1 MTNFQLSI
9 KKWALI
15 FLILFLVIPLF
26 ITRLTVHLY
35 EDFYSPYKNV
45 ELDNLD
51 AWMKKY
57 VLDDVEY
64 WNNLS
69 WQRSINEKTS
79 TLGIKIRL
87 IDQRQQQIFSNI
99 NNSNKYELNS
109 DISKNKVEL
118 SSFLEEYKVYSHG
131 KLLGVAYVQDNRTF
145 EIKHTPNRWIS
156 YIINEW
162 GGAFIWLSIF
172 VLILIISVRFIKRKI
187 LFPLKE
193 FRKATDSVSKQNF
206 NFNVPHTP
214 VKEINQLSEAIVFMQ
229 ETLKESLDKQ
239 NEMEKERKIFISSI
253 IHDLRTP
260 LFSIRGCLEGIKKGV
275 ANTPEKINKY
285 VDISYKKA
293 NILNELIN
301 DLHTF
306 TTVNYIEPTPKFKE
320 INIIN
325 TVDITIKGFYPV
337 AVTKEIS
344 LQSNYNDEEIIIING
359 DQYLLSRALENIIGN
374 AIRYTPNR
382 GEICVTVTTLN
393 GEYCKIIIKDT
404 GIGILASEI
413 PHIFTPLYRGEK
425 SRNRKTGGNGLGLSI
440 AKQIIDQHRGVIKV
454 YSNNGRGTIFE
465 IVLPIETTS

>member
-1 MTNFQLSI
+1 M
-9 KKWALI
+9 
-15 FLILFLVIPLF
+15 ILFLVIPLF

-51 AWMKKY
+51 TWMKKY
-57 VLDDVEY
+57 VLDDVKHWDE
-64 WNNLS
+64 LS

-79 TLGIKIRL
+79 TLGIKLRL
-87 IDQRQQQIFSNI
+87 IDQKQQQIFSNI
-99 NNSNKYELNS
+99 NSSNKYELNS
-109 DISKNKVEL
+109 DIPKSKGGL
-118 SSFLEEYKVYSHG
+118 SSFLEEYKVYSNG
-131 KLLGVAYVQDNRTF
+131 KLLGLAYVQDNRTF
-145 EIKHTPNRWIS
+145 EMKHTPNRWIS
-156 YIINEW
+156 YVINEW

-172 VLILIISVRFIKRKI
+172 VLILFISARFIKGKI

-193 FRKATDSVSKQNF
+193 FRKATDSVSKQSF

-214 VKEINQLSEAIVFMQ
+214 VKEINQLSEAIVIMQ
-229 ETLKESLDKQ
+229 ETLKESIDKQ

-260 LFSIRGCLEGIKKGV
+260 LFSIRGCLEGIRKGV

-293 NILNELIN
+293 TILNELIN

-306 TTVNYIEPTPKFKE
+306 TTVNYVEPTPKFKE

-325 TVDITIKGFYPV
+325 TVDITLKGFYP
-337 AVTKEIS
+337 AAATKEIS
-344 LQSNYNDEEIIIING
+344 LQSNYNDEEVIIING

-374 AIRYTPNR
+374 AIRYTPNK
-382 GEICVTVTTLN
+382 GEVCVTITPLN
-393 GEYCKIIIKDT
+393 EEYCKVIIKDT
-404 GIGILASEI
+404 GIGISPDEI
-413 PHIFTPLYRGEK
+413 PNIFTPLYRGEK

-440 AKQIIDQHRGVIKV
+440 AKQIIDQHRGVITA
-454 YSNNGRGTIFE
+454 YSNDVGGTTFE
-465 IVLPIETTS
+465 VVLPIKTTS

>member
-1 MTNFQLSI
+1 M
-9 KKWALI
+9 
-15 FLILFLVIPLF
+15 ILFLVIPLF

-51 AWMKKY
+51 TWMKKY
-57 VLDDVEY
+57 VLDDVKHWDE
-64 WNNLS
+64 LS

-87 IDQRQQQIFSNI
+87 IDQKQQQIFSNI
-99 NNSNKYELNS
+99 NSSNKYELNS
-109 DISKNKVEL
+109 DIPKSKGGL
-118 SSFLEEYKVYSHG
+118 SSFLEEYKVYSNG
-131 KLLGVAYVQDNRTF
+131 KLLGLAYVQDNRTF
-145 EIKHTPNRWIS
+145 EMKHTPNRWIS
-156 YIINEW
+156 YVINEW

-172 VLILIISVRFIKRKI
+172 VLILFISARFIKRKI

-193 FRKATDSVSKQNF
+193 FRKATDSVSKQSF

-214 VKEINQLSEAIVFMQ
+214 VKEINQLSEAIVIMQ
-229 ETLKESLDKQ
+229 ETLKESIDKQ

-260 LFSIRGCLEGIKKGV
+260 LFSIRGCLEGIRKGV

-293 NILNELIN
+293 TILNELIN

-306 TTVNYIEPTPKFKE
+306 TTVNYVEPTPKFKE

-325 TVDITIKGFYPV
+325 TVDITLKGFYP
-337 AVTKEIS
+337 AAATKEIS
-344 LQSNYNDEEIIIING
+344 LQSNYNDEEVIIING

-374 AIRYTPNR
+374 AIRYTPNK
-382 GEICVTVTTLN
+382 GEVCVTITPLN
-393 GEYCKIIIKDT
+393 EEYCKVIIKDT
-404 GIGILASEI
+404 GIGISPDEI
-413 PHIFTPLYRGEK
+413 PNIFTPLYRGEK

-440 AKQIIDQHRGVIKV
+440 AKQIIDQHRGVITA
-454 YSNNGRGTIFE
+454 YSNDVGGTTFE
-465 IVLPIETTS
+465 VILPIKTTS